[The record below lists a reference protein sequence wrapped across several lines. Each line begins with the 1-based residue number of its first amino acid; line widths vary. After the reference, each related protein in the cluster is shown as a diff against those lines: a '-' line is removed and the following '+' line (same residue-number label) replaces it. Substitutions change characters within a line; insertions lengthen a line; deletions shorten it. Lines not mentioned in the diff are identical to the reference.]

1 MRKFVVLCTTCLFAM
16 GTIGSN
22 IGPALVDDHPLLV
35 ILLSAR
41 NRNLF
46 GSVPY
51 IDAWVFFLVGFVRLL
66 AAATALYFVGR
77 WYGARALRWV
87 ESQIGEMPRIY
98 HWTERVTVRHG
109 WLAVLAMPGS
119 NIVCLLVGHLRMTTA
134 RFFTFVITGISVRLI
149 VLWFGGKAFEG
160 QIKASLNWLDRYQW
174 WVVGILFGVTFFQ
187 AARRQSPG
195 APTGS

>member
-1 MRKFVVLCTTCLFAM
+1 M

-35 ILLSAR
+35 LILASR

-46 GSVPY
+46 ASVPY
-51 IDAWVFFLVGFVRLL
+51 IDAWVFFLVGFLRLL

-87 ESQIGEMPRIY
+87 ESQVGEMPRIY
-98 HWTERVTVRHG
+98 QWTERATVRAG

-119 NIVCLLVGHLRMTTA
+119 NIVCLLVGHLRMTTG
-134 RFFTFVITGISVRLI
+134 RFYIFLITGICVRLTI
-149 VLWFGGKAFEG
+149 LWYGGKAFES
-160 QIKASLNWLDRYQW
+160 QIKAALNWLDSYQW
-174 WVVGILFGVTFFQ
+174 WVVGILFGITFFQ
-187 AARRQSPG
+187 SARRQSPG
-195 APTGS
+195 APSGS